1 MPNNTSYT
9 TPANPDI
16 KRELKGHLLALSS
29 RAFEL
34 FAGNFLEYVGLENV
48 AVTRYIGDGGIDAE
62 GNLVAG
68 LFRLPIGIQVKQ
80 YKNNI
85 LRPHIDNFIGAL
97 SGRFP
102 QGLFMTTADYAP
114 GALKTRDTTRL

>member
-16 KRELKGHLLALSS
+16 KRELKSHLLALSS

-80 YKNNI
+80 YSASTY
-85 LRPHIDNFIGAL
+85 R
-97 SGRFP
+97 
-102 QGLFMTTADYAP
+102 
-114 GALKTRDTTRL
+114 